1 MAKSVRQQS
10 ELAALVRAKIGDLLP
25 ATTVPVV
32 VQDGLIEWDNECKG
46 LARSGWRVAFLG
58 PKPDAATLPEI
69 HNRLEPYRKL
79 LDLGHFTS
87 GLKPA

>member
-10 ELAALVRAKIGDLLP
+10 ELAALVLAKIGDLLP
-25 ATTVPVV
+25 TSTVPVV

-46 LARSGWRVAFLG
+46 LARSGWRVAFQG
-58 PKPDAATLPEI
+58 PAPDPACLPEI
-69 HNRLEPYRKL
+69 HQRLEPYRKL

-87 GLKPA
+87 ALKRA